1 MEKQQIF
8 IEVKEILTNQYGLD
22 EKIVVDDMP
31 LTEDVTEMDSLDNV
45 EFIMEI
51 EKRFNITVP
60 DEDVE
65 QEKFKT
71 VAQLVDYIFE
81 KVKVVEG

>member
-8 IEVKEILTNQYGLD
+8 TEVKEILTSQYGLD

-45 EFIMEI
+45 EFVMEI
-51 EKRFNITVP
+51 EKCFNITVP

-71 VAQLVDYIFE
+71 MGQLVNYIFE
-81 KVKVVEG
+81 KVNVVEG